1 MLCLFCVALGQLSQ
15 SSDVVCQFLII
26 LFFGVKGAT
35 MDHPRIGGIK
45 TSSSDHL
52 TVGTI
57 VSHLDKVVDVW
68 VVAWCFVVH
77 VYTIQDLRQ
86 KSSDSG
92 QHVDCPVE

>member
-1 MLCLFCVALGQLSQ
+1 
-15 SSDVVCQFLII
+15 
-26 LFFGVKGAT
+26 

-52 TVGTI
+52 TVCPI
-57 VSHLDKVVDVW
+57 VSHLDKVVDVG

-92 QHVDCPVE
+92 QHVDCPVEKKFSTGS